1 MDVTIPI
8 LPSGDLDR
16 TTAFYDALGFIV
28 RGRYPA
34 PHDYLILRRGDVELH
49 FVRLPGVVPDQSI
62 AACYLRVDDVN
73 AVHAA
78 FAKAALPGQGIPRM
92 STVEDK
98 PWGMREF
105 HVVDPDGTLLRIGQS
120 LSG

>member
-1 MDVTIPI
+1 MDVAIPI

-16 TTAFYDALGFIV
+16 TTAFYDALGFTV

-49 FVRLPGVVPDQSI
+49 FVQLPDVVPEQSI
-62 AACYLRVDDVN
+62 AACYLRVDDAT
-73 AVHAA
+73 AVHTA
-78 FAKAALPGQGIPRM
+78 FSRATLPSQGIPRL
-92 STVEDK
+92 SPLEDK

-105 HVVDPDGTLLRIGQS
+105 HVVDPDGTLLRVGQS
-120 LSG
+120 LPE